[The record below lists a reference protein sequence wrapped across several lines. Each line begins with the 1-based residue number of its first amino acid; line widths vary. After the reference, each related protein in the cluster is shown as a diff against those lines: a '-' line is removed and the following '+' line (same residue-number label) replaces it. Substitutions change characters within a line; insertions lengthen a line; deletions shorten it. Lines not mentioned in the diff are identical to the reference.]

1 MLRKTG
7 ALAITALVLAA
18 CATTTTPEER
28 RAKAEERCAAAGI
41 DPTTDGYKRC
51 VEDQVF
57 KMTPR
62 NRTMIDP
69 NGEVIILE

>member
-1 MLRKTG
+1 MLKKTG
-7 ALAITALVLAA
+7 ALAITVLVLAA
-18 CATTTTPEER
+18 CATTTPEER
-28 RAKAEERCAAAGI
+28 RAKAEQKCAAAGI

-62 NRTMIDP
+62 NRTMTDP
-69 NGEVIILE
+69 NGDVIILE

>member
-1 MLRKTG
+1 MLKKTG
-7 ALAITALVLAA
+7 VLALTALVLAA
-18 CATTTTPEER
+18 CATTTPEER
-28 RAKAEERCAAAGI
+28 RAKAEQKCAAAGI

-69 NGEVIILE
+69 NGDVIVLE